1 MLPSRAK
8 KKKPAKAATVMLPV
22 QSRMARAGL
31 GLQVVEIAKLAK
43 VAHTT
48 ILRFER
54 GEELKP
60 RTVEAIQRAYEIAGI
75 EFTSS
80 DAPGVKVHV
89 RSAPAKKNR

>member
-1 MLPSRAK
+1 MLSSRVK
-8 KKKPAKAATVMLPV
+8 KKAPRAPKNAVIMLPV

-31 GLQVVEIAKLAK
+31 GLQVVEVAKLAK

-60 RTVEAIQRAYEIAGI
+60 RTVEAIQRAYEAEGVIFLSGI
-75 EFTSS
+75 
-80 DAPGVKVHV
+80 APGVKV
-89 RSAPAKKNR
+89 RNQG

>member
-8 KKKPAKAATVMLPV
+8 KKKPAKTATVMLPV

-60 RTVEAIQRAYEIAGI
+60 RTVEAIQRAYELAGI
-75 EFTSS
+75 EFTNGH
-80 DAPGVKVHV
+80 APGVRLRANNHSV
-89 RSAPAKKNR
+89 

>member
-1 MLPSRAK
+1 MLSSRAK

-31 GLQVVEIAKLAK
+31 GLQVVEVAKLAK

-54 GEELKP
+54 GEVLKP
-60 RTVEAIQRAYEIAGI
+60 RTVEAIQRAYETRGI
-75 EFTSS
+75 EFLDGDS
-80 DAPGVKVHV
+80 PGI
-89 RSAPAKKNR
+89 RLRERI